1 MKRTMRLVRR
11 SSVSGVREAAAKA
24 MAFCQ
29 KETEAHV
36 EQDCTGDE
44 IPGRSWED
52 HGKIPILI
60 LEFWIVQ
67 FLVVES
73 WSPT

>member
-1 MKRTMRLVRR
+1 
-11 SSVSGVREAAAKA
+11 

-36 EQDCTGDE
+36 EQDCRAGDE

-52 HGKIPILI
+52 HGKIPIFLG
-60 LEFWIVQ
+60 FWIV
-67 FLVVES
+67 LPILGGGVVES
-73 WSPT
+73 HVID